1 MLDAAQR
8 HAKFRPMRAKNMD
21 DLFGHVP
28 QAGDL
33 PIDET
38 SAPVSSGPIKHT
50 PETVRALMLEV
61 LETARN
67 AKTMP
72 FTPRELQY
80 HTGMYPYMAE
90 WLEEGGEGERLLAEF
105 RTEIARLKAQEDIA
119 A

>member
-1 MLDAAQR
+1 
-8 HAKFRPMRAKNMD
+8 MD

-50 PETVRALMLEV
+50 PETVRALMLEI

-67 AKTMP
+67 AKTIKTGWCNSCHTKIAKQQQLERQFECKLRCVVP
-72 FTPRELQY
+72 WLVLLCASPWVVVLAVQDLQC
-80 HTGMYPYMAE
+80 
-90 WLEEGGEGERLLAEF
+90 
-105 RTEIARLKAQEDIA
+105 K
-119 A
+119 

>member
-1 MLDAAQR
+1 
-8 HAKFRPMRAKNMD
+8 MD

-28 QAGDL
+28 QAGEL

-38 SAPVSSGPIKHT
+38 SAPASSGPIQHT
-50 PETVRALMLEV
+50 PETIRAMMLDI

-67 AKTMP
+67 ASTMP
-72 FTPRELQY
+72 FTPRELQS

-90 WLEEGGEGERLLAEF
+90 WLEEGGEGDRLLAEF
-105 RTEIARLKAQEDIA
+105 RKEIERLTAKEDMA